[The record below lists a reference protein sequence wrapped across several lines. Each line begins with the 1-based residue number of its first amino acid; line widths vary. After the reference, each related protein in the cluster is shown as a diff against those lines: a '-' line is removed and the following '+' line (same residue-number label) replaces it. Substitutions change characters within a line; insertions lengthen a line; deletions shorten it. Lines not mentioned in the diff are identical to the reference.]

1 MYECP
6 NCAANLKFHVG
17 KQALYC
23 EYCETVIEPYSFQKD
38 RDAMQREEYEVTVF
52 VCPQCGGE
60 LLSEDTTAA
69 TFCSYCGAST
79 ILDSRIRKEKR
90 PKYIIPFS
98 KDRADCVSAYEK
110 MMKHAFFVP
119 KQLKDKKYI
128 ERFRGIYMPFWMDNY
143 EFKDKIKFTGSAKTE
158 ADRIHTIECM
168 VDAQYKGF
176 VYDASSNFS
185 DNLSSAILPYD
196 TEKKKEFT
204 PAFLSGFYADTND
217 IDYEIYRN
225 DARELVVEDAIN
237 RMKQEKCLA
246 DYEINDMQHYGLQ
259 QALRFQSA
267 NQDFSLFPVWFLSYR
282 RKDRVAYAVMN
293 GQTGKIAAD
302 LPVAVHKYLL
312 SSLFLAIPI
321 FLLLNLLPVIKPA
334 GFLMMAAFLSFVC
347 SIVSNVQLSHVIARE
362 GGALDKGRRA
372 KRKKTGEKMPQ
383 KKKSVRI
390 MQKISKVM
398 IVLIWILC
406 GMCIYALITIGTAC
420 FIRKYDISDIG
431 AALMLFF
438 ICPIVTGLLISGVY
452 IGCKKLLSRMTLPEY
467 FMYWKLK
474 LPHLLKPLLGFCIAA
489 LILALKPEDT
499 FYCYAG
505 AVLCMVLCGVT
516 FISIIRY
523 HNLLATRKLPQLE
536 KRGGDENV

>member
-6 NCAANLKFHVG
+6 NCAANLKFHIG

-23 EYCETVIEPYSFQKD
+23 EYCETVIEPYSFQRD
-38 RDAMQREEYEVTVF
+38 RDVMQREEYEVTVF

-217 IDYEIYRN
+217 IDYEI
-225 DARELVVEDAIN
+225 
-237 RMKQEKCLA
+237 
-246 DYEINDMQHYGLQ
+246 NDMQHYGLQ

-334 GFLMMAAFLSFVC
+334 GFLMIAAFLSFVC